1 MAAKRDYY
9 EILGVGKTASDDE
22 IKKAYRKL
30 AMQYHPD
37 RNPNNKEAEAR
48 FREVSE
54 AYEVLSDEKKRHL
67 YDQYGHEGMKSTF
80 GPGGFDFSRDFTHM
94 SDIED
99 ILGNLFGGGE
109 GIFGNMFGGGR
120 GGRRAPGGSERGN
133 DLRFDLEI
141 DLEESIFGSEREIDL
156 PVNDACD
163 VCHGSGAAAGAKR
176 ETCRQCGGHG
186 FVIAGGGFFQI
197 RQACP
202 VCNGEGTIIRHP
214 CQKCGGS
221 GRMKA
226 RRKLTLRIP
235 RGVETGSRLR
245 LPGKGEGGLRGGGPG
260 DLYVVL
266 HVRDHE
272 LFQRQG
278 DDLLCTVPISPV
290 DAALGGTVKVPTP
303 EGFAEIRIPAGTP
316 NDKVFRLRDKGV
328 PNIEGRGTGDLNI
341 RITIEVPARL
351 NARQRKLLEEFRA
364 AAEPD
369 TYPQANRT
377 YQTAERFFAHRDA
390 LRKRG

>member
-9 EILGVGKTASDDE
+9 EVLGVGKTASADE

-30 AMQYHPD
+30 AMKYHPD
-37 RNPNNKEAEAR
+37 RNPDNKEAEHK

-54 AYEVLSDEKKRHL
+54 AYEVLNDEKNRQM

-109 GIFGNMFGGGR
+109 GVFGNRFGGR
-120 GGRRAPGGSERGN
+120 GGKRSAGGGERGS

-141 DLEESIFGSEREIDL
+141 DLEESIFGSERQIDL
-156 PVNDACD
+156 PVNDACN
-163 VCHGSGAAAGAKR
+163 VCNGSGAAAGAKR
-176 ETCRQCGGHG
+176 ETCRQCGGNG
-186 FVIAGGGFFQI
+186 FVVAGGGFFQI
-197 RQACP
+197 RQTCP
-202 VCNGEGTIIRHP
+202 VCNGEGTMIRNP
-214 CQKCGGS
+214 CTKCGGS

-245 LPGKGEGGLRGGGPG
+245 LAGKGEGGLRGGGPG

-266 HVRDHE
+266 HVREHE
-272 LFQRQG
+272 LFQRHG
-278 DDLLCTVPISPV
+278 DDLLCTIPISPS

-316 NDKVFRLRDKGV
+316 NDKIFRLRSKGL
-328 PNIEGRGTGDLNI
+328 PNIEGRGTGDLNV
-341 RITIEVPARL
+341 RITIEVPTRM
-351 NARQRKLLEEFRA
+351 NSKQRKLLEEFRDA
-364 AAEPD
+364 SDDDIYPD
-369 TYPQANRT
+369 SKRMQ
-377 YQTAERFFAHRDA
+377 QTAERFFAHRDV
-390 LRKRG
+390 LRKKK